1 MLIIALNQCV
11 VYVFYDGFHL
21 KMREN
26 AVTMLQI
33 EIDGNALL
41 KTGFKKTGFLPFFR
55 KNRLMPKQNET
66 AASDIGFA
74 AGSFLYLPEIRRTN
88 AIHGS

>member
-1 MLIIALNQCV
+1 MSPHKVFHIVCIRIIDLIFFTVLIIALNQCV

-41 KTGFKKTGFLPFFR
+41 KTGFKKQVFGLFSG
-55 KNRLMPKQNET
+55 K
-66 AASDIGFA
+66 IGLLDKF
-74 AGSFLYLPEIRRTN
+74 
-88 AIHGS
+88 